1 MTESHD
7 FRVEIVGSGEKQ
19 GILTAVEDSLSE
31 LQVASPPEFG
41 GPEKTWSPEHLFVAS
56 ITSCLM
62 TTFRAMAA
70 RSDVDVLD
78 YTAEALGRLRRGE
91 DGLYSIE
98 TVVLRPSIVISSGSR
113 LDRAQRLIEKA
124 EEVCLIGRS
133 IRSEVILE
141 AEIMQALP
149 VGS

>member
-1 MTESHD
+1 
-7 FRVEIVGSGEKQ
+7 
-19 GILTAVEDSLSE
+19 
-31 LQVASPPEFG
+31 
-41 GPEKTWSPEHLFVAS
+41 
-56 ITSCLM
+56 
-62 TTFRAMAA
+62 MAA